1 MSNSKLDKFA
11 ILSTALV
18 VTPKYSI
25 LNSRFKCSYSK
36 YCYEPNYS
44 RLVLILGALE
54 TITQDDFNSDIFPD
68 LSYIEFNAFL
78 ESVVEHLN
86 KQ

>member
-25 LNSRFKCSYSK
+25 LNARFKCSYYK
-36 YCYEPNYS
+36 NWYEPNYS